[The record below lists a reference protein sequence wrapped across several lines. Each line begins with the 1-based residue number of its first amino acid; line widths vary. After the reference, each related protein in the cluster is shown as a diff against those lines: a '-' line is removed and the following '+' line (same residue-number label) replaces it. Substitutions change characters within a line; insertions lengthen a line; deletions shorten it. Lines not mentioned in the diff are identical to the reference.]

1 LQGDS
6 YYNSSYIDQYE
17 DLGMGVGDYG
27 YPDDIEEEMPDLDPK
42 EVALGER

>member
-1 LQGDS
+1 
-6 YYNSSYIDQYE
+6 
-17 DLGMGVGDYG
+17 MGVGDYG